1 MLPGN
6 LNVSRTFVRARAAS
20 SDGVE
25 DEGGLRAALQQ
36 SRRRGRR
43 AGAPPAAYMGRT
55 YHIHSAP
62 CPSPASLDRGPTK
75 MPFARSPRPDSLYFC
90 RAG

>member
-20 SDGVE
+20 SDG
-25 DEGGLRAALQQ
+25 DEEGDLRTALQQ

-43 AGAPPAAYMGRT
+43 AGVPHGLLVTPEAGWLFHAGMLAR
-55 YHIHSAP
+55 P
-62 CPSPASLDRGPTK
+62 CFP
-75 MPFARSPRPDSLYFC
+75 
-90 RAG
+90 

>member
-20 SDGVE
+20 SDG
-25 DEGGLRAALQQ
+25 DEEGDLRAALQQ

-55 YHIHSAP
+55 GAPRAILSVPTPASSASNAVAP
-62 CPSPASLDRGPTK
+62 NRGSSPA
-75 MPFARSPRPDSLYFC
+75 C
-90 RAG
+90 N